1 METFVKDT
9 KEIKGASKKESTL
22 HDEIICD
29 RRLMNELHALDID
42 DSEIDNY
49 LPLLATYLDQR
60 AAQEDP
66 TKKAE
71 APYPGLTMKLC
82 IDDSGK
88 LSYTLGPNEETKR
101 REAIDR
107 NYIYKD
113 FPKEWSDLTSKA
125 IKGERFKKLRSA
137 ISKTFTKNCTK
148 PWVFVQGDS
157 GSGKSYYIVGVL
169 NLLAADGDTVCF
181 LNGPKRFNKLKTL
194 AIKDPQEFDETMERL
209 ANCSTLVIDDF
220 GNEFKSDYVRDQI
233 VIPLLSERS
242 RKKMR
247 TYFTS
252 QFDLKQIT
260 LLYSPRNNVIEG
272 SRVTNLIENNI
283 EGVVVLDTGF
293 EAIINQK
300 RSK

>member
-1 METFVKDT
+1 METFVKDR
-9 KEIKGASKKESTL
+9 KEIKNASMKESSL

-29 RRLMNELHALDID
+29 RRLMNELHALNID

-60 AAQEDP
+60 AAEEDP
-66 TKKAE
+66 KKKSE
-71 APYPGLTMKLC
+71 APYPGLTMKLV
-82 IDDSGK
+82 IDDFGK
-88 LSYTLGPNEETKR
+88 LSYTLGPSEETKR
-101 REAIDR
+101 KEARDK

-148 PWVFVQGDS
+148 PWIYVQGDS
-157 GSGKSYYIVGVL
+157 GCGKSYYIAGVL
-169 NLLAADGDTVCF
+169 NLLAANGDTVCF
-181 LNGPKRFNKLKTL
+181 LNGPKRFNQLKTL
-194 AIKDPQEFDETMERL
+194 AIKNPQEFEDTMERL
-209 ANCSTLVIDDF
+209 TRCETLVIDDF

-252 QFDLKQIT
+252 QFDLRQIT
-260 LLYSPRNNVIEG
+260 MLYSPRNNVIEG
-272 SRVTNLIENNI
+272 SRVTTLIENNI
-283 EGVVVLDTGF
+283 ESVVVLDSGF
-293 EAIINQK
+293 EAVLNQK